1 MKTLLIHP
9 DELSRK
15 WIDRMKSVGCT
26 SVGIHPEGG
35 KSALESLE
43 NLIKKFD
50 DKKFTELLDYAESK
64 DLKIE
69 YHMHALEFLL
79 DREYYLSHPEWFR
92 ENDKGERC
100 QNYNF
105 CVTNKEA
112 LEIVCKN
119 ALDLARNLYKSSTR
133 FYIWLDDIIDTHC
146 KCENCSKYS
155 ASDQNLLVMNEII
168 KTLKTE
174 FPDASLCYLA
184 YHDTMPVPEK
194 IKPEEGIFLQYA
206 PIDRDFTKEV
216 SLIDEKEKK
225 KMTDLI
231 NFFGKEN
238 SSVLEYWYDNSLFSN
253 WKKPP
258 KEFKCNNEIIK
269 KDLDFYKNTGFSKI
283 ESFACFLGDDYEK
296 LYGEPDISAFSHN

>member
-79 DREYYLSHPEWFR
+79 DREYFSSHPQWFR
-92 ENDKGERC
+92 QNENGERC
-100 QNYNF
+100 KKHNF

-112 LEIVCKN
+112 LKIVCEN
-119 ALDLARNLYKSSTR
+119 ALTLAK
-133 FYIWLDDIIDTHC
+133 
-146 KCENCSKYS
+146 
-155 ASDQNLLVMNEII
+155 
-168 KTLKTE
+168 
-174 FPDASLCYLA
+174 
-184 YHDTMPVPEK
+184 
-194 IKPEEGIFLQYA
+194 G
-206 PIDRDFTKEV
+206 
-216 SLIDEKEKK
+216 
-225 KMTDLI
+225 
-231 NFFGKEN
+231 
-238 SSVLEYWYDNSLFSN
+238 
-253 WKKPP
+253 
-258 KEFKCNNEIIK
+258 IK
-269 KDLDFYKNTGFSKI
+269 KANKKSTIVFCSTKSADKKHM
-283 ESFACFLGDDYEK
+283 ESALSNLRICIWFPAVPPAEYRPLLSLGSI
-296 LYGEPDISAFSHN
+296 PIIFTVFI